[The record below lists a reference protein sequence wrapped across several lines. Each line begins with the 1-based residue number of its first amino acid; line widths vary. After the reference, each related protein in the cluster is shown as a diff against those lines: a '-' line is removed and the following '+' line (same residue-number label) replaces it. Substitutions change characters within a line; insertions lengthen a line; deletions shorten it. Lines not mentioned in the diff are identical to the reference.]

1 MVRPTSVDPDKVQKC
16 VKYLKQRP
24 FLTVP
29 EAMKQTNFSAEEV
42 ANLSLR
48 QLIRRSLPSKTL
60 KGLKAH
66 ALGSLTPPPPQPDRV
81 KQRLN
86 RAIDDEGAVV
96 EPGSCSCAI
105 AHTLTPL
112 LPQPPPLATPQGG
125 SSSSAVSTASAALM
139 TEKSKM
145 AANKWKWNRA
155 YNQKK
160 KKSKAVNST
169 TTTTTTTTSPTMA
182 AADDWLHRVDGTV
195 QRSNAA
201 NKMAK
206 MRRIKPVVDRICNAI
221 SVEERASVLR
231 AAIDHRDLVAARE
244 FIGIDSTKE
253 MSTAKYLCEQSARM
267 LERSRKNN
275 KARGKS
281 SREKRDASEV
291 VLTFT
296 APSPNRTEDV
306 PSRRNRA

>member
-1 MVRPTSVDPDKVQKC
+1 
-16 VKYLKQRP
+16 
-24 FLTVP
+24 
-29 EAMKQTNFSAEEV
+29 
-42 ANLSLR
+42 
-48 QLIRRSLPSKTL
+48 
-60 KGLKAH
+60 
-66 ALGSLTPPPPQPDRV
+66 
-81 KQRLN
+81 
-86 RAIDDEGAVV
+86 
-96 EPGSCSCAI
+96 
-105 AHTLTPL
+105 
-112 LPQPPPLATPQGG
+112 
-125 SSSSAVSTASAALM
+125 
-139 TEKSKM
+139 
-145 AANKWKWNRA
+145 
-155 YNQKK
+155 
-160 KKSKAVNST
+160 
-169 TTTTTTTTSPTMA
+169 MA
-182 AADDWLHRVDGTV
+182 AADDWLCRVDGTV

-306 PSRRNRA
+306 PSRRNRARLLGIPSSTMARFDGMTIKKRQQLTAGDRGVQWALTKAKKGYRQSAMS